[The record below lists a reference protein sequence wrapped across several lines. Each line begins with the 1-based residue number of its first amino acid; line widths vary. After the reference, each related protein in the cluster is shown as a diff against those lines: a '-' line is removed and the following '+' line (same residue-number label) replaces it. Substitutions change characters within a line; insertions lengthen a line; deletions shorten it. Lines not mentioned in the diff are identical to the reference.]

1 MRSNALMLLFLLA
14 CDPPAAPAPAEPTFR
29 QDTVLLVWMPY
40 DNNLGDAVGPVL
52 AGLRAGSAGGVQ
64 VAVQVD
70 RPDQPGM
77 ERLTFVDGVGQT
89 MFLAEEDSG
98 SGDALTD
105 FLEWA
110 AVRYDAR
117 KYGLVVLD
125 HGGDLSHVAR
135 DDSEGTWLSVG
146 DIDAALR
153 AFDADE
159 AGQVELLF
167 LQVCGK
173 ASVEPLL
180 ELQDSAH
187 VTLASQLPLAAP
199 NTWYESGLLAMGQ
212 HPEWSGQDWAR
223 AIATAD
229 GPQMFGAY
237 TCVDNRALARADL
250 APIELTRADLEGPLA
265 PVTWPY
271 GGEIYV
277 DLDAALAAAGRPA
290 LSAQLMCGHWTSAGA
305 PPGLLDGF
313 PPPDALSGLSVAVRQ
328 PPNGPVPGLLVL
340 VDE

>member
-1 MRSNALMLLFLLA
+1 MVLFLLA
-14 CDPPAAPAPAEPTFR
+14 CDPPPPAPPAAPSFR

-40 DNNLGDAVGPVL
+40 DNDLGDAVGPVL

-89 MFLAEEDSG
+89 MFLAQEDSG
-98 SGDALTD
+98 SVHALAD

-153 AFDADE
+153 AFDDQE
-159 AGQVELLF
+159 PGDVELLF

-180 ELQDSAH
+180 QVQGAAR

-199 NTWYESGLLAMGQ
+199 NTWYESGLLAMAA
-212 HPEWSGQDWAR
+212 HPEWTGADWAR

-237 TCVDNRALARADL
+237 TCVDNRALAALEL
-250 APIELTRADLEGPLA
+250 APIELRRADLEGPLA

-277 DLDAALAAAGRPA
+277 DLDAALVAAGRPA
-290 LSAQLMCGHWTSAGA
+290 VSQSLLCGHWRSAQA
-305 PPGLLDGF
+305 PQGLLDGF
-313 PPPDALSGLSVAVRQ
+313 PAPAALSGLSVAVR
-328 PPNGPVPGLLVL
+328 PGSDATHPGLLVL